1 MGVAMR
7 LWSKYLGPL
16 LVLVAL
22 LAAAPVAHA
31 STETDALYRAIGV
44 VGSGAAALDVT
55 GALSKPLPLSSKP
68 AGQALGLNNLIGDV
82 QSRWGTPTD
91 LNSLA
96 ADLTTNGRT
105 DLGAGFSG
113 TITATATT
121 APSGGTVDGLDIS
134 VTASEHV
141 TIPLS
146 FSDDSTAVSFDDPQ
160 GAAVDLTVSMD
171 LPLRYDTG
179 TGEVWLDATGGAP
192 TVTIDATVTA
202 ADGATG
208 HLGVLGIVMSAPAS
222 GPALSA
228 TAHLVGTLGEPV
240 DGEVGLVG
248 NAPGML
254 SASTV
259 SAAYAP
265 AAGSVTGSVT
275 ITGDTSG
282 LAALAPLG
290 SIGATLS
297 VSDADIATDPPTFIV
312 ADGGSD
318 MSLFANATASDI
330 VDGLQQMAAFLD
342 AAQKG
347 PADLPLPFM
356 DGNLSDAFHASAALR
371 EFMAAHVTSDGN
383 TLGGTADFATIQ
395 DLLRELTGT
404 ATDGVTVAV
413 NGLSWNSATA
423 LLQFGLQIK
432 GNQTNVLLEPASAG
446 GPTVQVG
453 AFDAGNLLSAGAGI
467 SHLAS
472 GTSTAMSNPSY
483 ELDLTP
489 VLDLASDDT
498 ITNPNRMLLATN
510 AGALLAADVPISTS
524 VDATGNAGALNLHA
538 GGSLTFAPP
547 ANGHTLTLSL
557 KPPEPPSSPYTSLAS
572 LITDASASPG
582 SILSW
587 SHGGSLAAHLGID
600 VPSSPSFFSGGCAN
614 ESASACTDVNVTWSD
629 LNNPSTLSVS
639 GGALDQLKAF
649 DLSGG
654 NSADLLGKLESQ
666 LNLVSHDLAALP
678 SLAGVSASTALN
690 SPIPLMGKTLGS
702 LIDTSVLDQA
712 LMSLSG
718 QSFGSL
724 DDVSAALNS
733 VLGPGSG
740 ITFSVTQDGSGGTEL
755 LVHLDQQQP
764 VNRAV
769 PLNLSLGDT
778 GLTGVSSGGQLQL
791 SGSVTTNVTVI
802 VPVNTSA
809 GTVTAGDVQVLPS
822 SSVDIALR
830 VDGTGELGASLG
842 PLVVSAG
849 QPGDQAVWHAA
860 VDLALS
866 DQGGS
871 GAPVSFSDW
880 AQGLTPTL
888 NGNSQPVTCDSS
900 ETGYGL
906 DVCADLP
913 LYVSTDGGQTYQ
925 KLVSSG
931 NDDVILRLPANDPT
945 FDPTKGPIPGPAAG
959 DPALAR
965 LEVPD
970 LSAALQNAVLS
981 FSTLKA
987 GFDAF
992 MGVVGDGLRAASD
1005 HGKLPFV
1012 GSDLQEGANF
1022 IGGLQS
1028 DVDTAIDSLPAS
1040 SGVSANDMGS
1050 AIQNALTTKLG
1061 ATLQGPVNVG
1071 LTCGAA
1077 ACQSTDPATS
1087 ISKITLSFDAGS
1099 GSTDLS
1105 NCLDPAAG
1113 CQSFSIPLDLGIPGV
1128 SLTSTGTLSGGI
1140 GWHLHVAVGLDN
1152 QNGFFVQPGNDL
1164 KVGVGVSAPTALTA
1178 QLSVLQVMVKDLN
1191 NGTVPA
1197 FGGVFDV
1204 GLTNSQDEYLDQ
1216 LINQGSSAVDATL
1229 TAQAKADWR
1238 VTGTV
1243 GSAMPGLSAD
1253 FHLDWSWSSNNPQ
1266 DTTPSTLSFDNVSI
1280 DPGQLLQHAL
1290 GPIANQL
1297 NKVLSPVQTEIGYL
1311 TQPLPVLS
1319 DLSNLVGGGDVTAAS
1334 LLGLSSDLSGDPR
1347 LTMAS
1352 RIVNLVTIVNE
1363 ISQAVGSDQPIPI
1376 GSFDLDPQS
1385 ALEGASPDQIIQN
1398 PLPDPSESW
1407 SSVENDVL
1415 NAMFPGGSSA
1425 LALLQNSDQ
1434 GGFQFPILQNPSK
1447 LFGLLLGENV
1457 DLVTYDAGSIHEDL
1471 GQAADAQSFSLDEIL
1486 PLQVGLKGDAT
1497 IDAQFRAGYDTYGV
1511 SKLLQTGKAASLLD
1525 GFYIDTQNPQGQ
1537 ETPNL
1542 DVQGTIAPYAEASIE
1557 IASASVDGGLQFGTT
1572 LGVRDIDG
1580 TGKFRP
1586 ALALGENFGCAFALT
1601 FSGKAF
1607 LNVSATL
1614 GIPPIADTWSF
1625 NVANTPLW
1633 DISTACPPPSDGSG
1647 GGGYHPPPPIGTYK
1661 LLGADVGEAFI
1672 NDYGDLLLAHDN
1684 GQGQPYD
1691 EIVANGRHTTFTPTV
1706 VAPDSV
1712 ASASGSPLALND
1724 AGQVLSAGFQS
1735 SASPPI
1741 LSLREPDGTLV
1752 AVPPVPVWGG
1762 VDTPTPPD
1770 VLTNPAPNVCTGRVY
1785 INTGTP
1791 TAYVFDGSTETP
1803 LAPLPN
1809 MPPEEVVGATASGMV
1824 VAEDDAAWESGQG
1837 HTYELVDGAWKN
1849 LDDVLGTGGQV
1860 IRVLGVDDSG
1870 TMLVLIRPQ
1879 AGSNSNLEFGLLNQD
1894 GTFTAL
1900 PDTQSFIWLAPTL
1913 SGALSNSGDPYIA
1926 VPPLT
1931 VYHSG
1936 YPYNLTQRI
1945 VAAPPDSPFPIDPLP
1960 VSSSVGGPALDGLQQ
1975 IGGYGRMIGSVYDPS
1990 TGTSETALVTIPS
2003 WAGSPPTRPAACTKP
2018 GAPTHLTAVP
2028 GALQGQV
2035 HLSWQPPTD
2044 ATAIDAYHIYRY
2056 SDPRHLVHLGDVS
2069 GSTYTFTD
2077 VNAPAGGT
2085 HYAVSADDPAGEGDV
2100 ALAGVASRSA
2110 GTTITPTG
2118 GGTLTLPGGLGS
2130 LTFPAGAVTSNTTV
2144 TYASPASTDHQTGDL
2159 SFLGQ
2164 SFTLIAA
2171 DAAGNPVHQFA
2182 AGYTM
2187 TLHYDPS
2194 LLPPG
2199 TDETSV
2205 NLYYFKNGTWNPVLP
2220 CAGCSLDLTNHT
2232 ITVTLDHFTDF
2243 ALLVAPRSSAGGGS
2257 QGGGNAGGGSGGG
2270 GSGGG
2275 AVGSAGSGSPGGS
2288 GGTPGLPPLKRLG
2301 VGQFGFKS
2309 IGRSR
2314 IITVR
2319 LTNPNSATTT
2329 VHATLS
2335 EVITIR
2341 GHKHRTVTLGRTT
2354 ITLRRGAHAILTL
2367 RLGRTAIAHL
2377 AHALKG
2383 SVTLILYE
2391 TASGYQPA
2399 TSRIKPRLPRSA
2411 LRRG

>member
-1 MGVAMR
+1 MGVVMR

-16 LVLVAL
+16 LVVVAL
-22 LAAAPVAHA
+22 LVSAPVARA
-31 STETDALYRAIGV
+31 STETDALYSAIGV

-113 TITATATT
+113 TIRATATT
-121 APSGGTVDGLDIS
+121 APSGGSVDGLGIS
-134 VTASEHV
+134 VTASEDV

-179 TGEVWLDATGGAP
+179 SGEVWLDATGGAP

-297 VSDADIATDPPTFIV
+297 VSDADIATDPPTVTV

-404 ATDGVTVAV
+404 TTDGVTVAV

-453 AFDAGNLLSAGAGI
+453 AFDAGTLLSAGAGI

-472 GTSTAMSNPSY
+472 GTSSAMSNPSY

-498 ITNPNRMLLATN
+498 ITDPNRMLLATN

-538 GGSLTFAPP
+538 GGSLTFTPP

-557 KPPEPPSSPYTSLAS
+557 KPPAPPSSPYTSLAA

-614 ESASACTDVNVTWSD
+614 ESASSCTDVNVTWPD
-629 LNNPSTLSVS
+629 VNDPSTLSVS

-649 DLSGG
+649 DLSAG
-654 NSADLLGKLESQ
+654 NSTDLLGKLESQ
-666 LNLVSHDLAALP
+666 LNLVSQDLAALP

-702 LIDTSVLDQA
+702 LIDTTALDQA

-718 QSFGSL
+718 QSFASL
-724 DDVSAALNS
+724 DDLSTALNGA
-733 VLGPGSG
+733 LGAGSG
-740 ITFSVTQDGSGGTEL
+740 VTFSVTQDGSGGTEL
-755 LVHLDQQQP
+755 LANLDQQQQ
-764 VNRAV
+764 VDESV
-769 PLNLSLGDT
+769 PLDLSLGDN
-778 GLTGVSSGGQLQL
+778 GLTGVASGGQLQL
-791 SGSVTTNVTVI
+791 SGSVATHMTVV
-802 VPVNTSA
+802 VPVNLSA
-809 GTVTAGDVQVLPS
+809 GTVTAGDVQVLPN

-830 VDGTGELGASLG
+830 VDGTGELAASLG

-871 GAPVSFSDW
+871 GGPVSFSDW
-880 AQGLTPTL
+880 AQGVTPTL

-945 FDPTKGPIPGPAAG
+945 FDPTKGPIPGPTAG
-959 DPALAR
+959 DPALPR

-970 LSAALQNAVLS
+970 LSGALQNAVLS

-992 MGVVGDGLRAASD
+992 MGIVGDGLRAASN

-1040 SGVSANDMGS
+1040 SGVSATDMGQ
-1050 AIQNALTTKLG
+1050 AIQSALTTQLG
-1061 ATLQGPVNVG
+1061 STLQGSVDVE
-1071 LTCGAA
+1071 LSCGGA

-1087 ISKITLSFDAGS
+1087 ISKVTVSFDAGS
-1099 GSTDLS
+1099 SGADLS

-1113 CQSFSIPLDLGIPGV
+1113 CESFSIPLDLGIPGV

-1164 KVGVGVSAPTALTA
+1164 KVGVGVSAPAGLTA
-1178 QLSVLQVMVKDLN
+1178 QLSVLQVTVNDLN

-1197 FGGVFDV
+1197 FDGVFDV
-1204 GLTNSQDEYLDQ
+1204 GLTNGQDEYLDQ
-1216 LINQGSSAVDATL
+1216 LINQGSSAVNATL

-1253 FHLDWSWSSNNPQ
+1253 FHLDWSWSSNSPQ
-1266 DTTPSTLSFDNVSI
+1266 DTAPSTLSFDNVSI

-1290 GPIANQL
+1290 GPIADQL

-1334 LLGLSSDLSGDPR
+1334 LLGLSSDLSGDPN

-1352 RIVNLVTIVNE
+1352 RIVNLLTIVNE

-1376 GSFDLDPQS
+1376 GSFDLDPQA

-1471 GQAADAQSFSLDEIL
+1471 GQSADGLSFSLDEIL

-1497 IDAQFRAGYDTYGV
+1497 IDAQFRAGYDTYGL
-1511 SKLLQTGKAASLLD
+1511 SKLFQTRKIASLLD
-1525 GFYIDTQNPQGQ
+1525 GFYIDTQNTQGQ

-1542 DVQGTIAPYAEASIE
+1542 DVEGTIAPYAEASIG
-1557 IASASVDGGLQFGTT
+1557 IASASVEGGLQFGTT
-1572 LGVRDIDG
+1572 LGVRDDG

-1601 FSGKAF
+1601 FSGNAF

-1614 GIPPIADTWSF
+1614 GIPPIAHTWSF
-1625 NVANTPLW
+1625 NLADTPLW
-1633 DISTACPPPSDGSG
+1633 DISTACPPPS
-1647 GGGYHPPPPIGTYK
+1647 GGGYGGGYEQPPPPIGTYK
-1661 LLGADVGEAFI
+1661 LLGPDVGEAFI
-1672 NDYGDLLLAHDN
+1672 NDNGDLLMGHDK
-1684 GQGQPYD
+1684 GSGQPYD
-1691 EIVANGRHTTFTPTV
+1691 EIVVNGRHTTFT
-1706 VAPDSV
+1706 
-1712 ASASGSPLALND
+1712 ASGAPLAFNN
-1724 AGQVLSAGFQS
+1724 AGQALIGSVSDA
-1735 SASPPI
+1735 PNVT
-1741 LSLREPDGTLV
+1741 LREPDGTLV
-1752 AVPPVPVWGG
+1752 NVPYPTGNYDGEEGAPV
-1762 VDTPTPPD
+1762 
-1770 VLTNPAPNVCTGRVY
+1770 LSNPAPNSCTGLVY
-1785 INTGTP
+1785 VNTESNTP
-1791 TAYVFDGSTETP
+1791 YVFDGTTETALP
-1803 LAPLPN
+1803 PLPPN
-1809 MPPEEVVGATASGMV
+1809 YADYVMGATSSGIA
-1824 VAEDDAAWESGQG
+1824 VAEDSDAYFTGSGNA
-1837 HTYELVDGAWKN
+1837 YELVDGAWKN
-1849 LDDVLGTGGQV
+1849 LNDVLGNGGQV
-1860 IRVLGVDDSG
+1860 RAVLGINDSG
-1870 TMLVLIRPQ
+1870 TMLVNTVDSSGNAQ
-1879 AGSNSNLEFGLLNQD
+1879 FGLLSQD
-1894 GTFTAL
+1894 GTFTPL
-1900 PDTQSFIWLAPTL
+1900 PFDGSWEPTD
-1913 SGALSNSGDPYIA
+1913 GAALSNSGDAYIGSVDA
-1926 VPPLT
+1926 PIIA
-1931 VYHSG
+1931 YHNGQAS
-1936 YPYNLTQRI
+1936 NLTEGVQ
-1945 VAAPPDSPFPIDPLP
+1945 AAPPANPFGGAI
-1960 VSSSVGGPALDGLQQ
+1960 SSSVGAPFVNALQQ
-1975 IGGYGRMIGSVYDPS
+1975 INAHGQMIGGVFDPS
-1990 TGTSETALVTIPS
+1990 TFANEAALLSIPS
-2003 WAGSPPTRPAACTKP
+2003 WAGSSPTRPAACTKP
-2018 GAPTHLTAVP
+2018 GAPTHLSAVP
-2028 GALQGQV
+2028 GAVQGQV
-2035 HLSWQPPTD
+2035 DLSWQPPAG
-2044 ATAIDAYHIYRY
+2044 ATGIDAYHVYRY
-2056 SDPRHLVHLGDVS
+2056 SDPQHLVHLGDVS

-2085 HYAVSADDPAGEGDV
+2085 HYAVSADNPGGEGDL
-2100 ALAGVASRSA
+2100 ALTGVASRSA
-2110 GTTITPTG
+2110 NATITPTS
-2118 GGTLTLPGGLGS
+2118 GGTLTLPDGLGS
-2130 LTFPAGAVTSNTTV
+2130 LTFPAGAVTSNTSV

-2171 DAAGNPVHQFA
+2171 DSAGNPVHQFA
-2182 AGYTM
+2182 GDYTM
-2187 TLHYDPS
+2187 TLHYNPA

-2232 ITVTLDHFTDF
+2232 VTVTLDHFTDF
-2243 ALLVAPRSSAGGGS
+2243 ALLVAPQSPAGTGGPGGGNS
-2257 QGGGNAGGGSGGG
+2257 GGSSGGNAGGGSTGSGGGGG
-2270 GSGGG
+2270 GSN
-2275 AVGSAGSGSPGGS
+2275 
-2288 GGTPGLPPLKRLG
+2288 PLRALKPLG
-2301 VGQFGFKS
+2301 VGQFGFKQLA
-2309 IGRSR
+2309 RSR
-2314 IITVR
+2314 IMTVR
-2319 LTNPNSATTT
+2319 LTNPNFAPTT
-2329 VHATLS
+2329 VHAALL
-2335 EVITIR
+2335 EVITVR
-2341 GHKHRTVTLGRTT
+2341 GHKRRTVTLARATA
-2354 ITLRRGAHAILTL
+2354 TLRGGARVILTL
-2367 RLGRTAIAHL
+2367 HLRRAAIAQL
-2377 AHALKG
+2377 ARATRQSITLAL
-2383 SVTLILYE
+2383 SE
-2391 TASGYQPA
+2391 TAPGYQRA
-2399 TSRIKPRLPRSA
+2399 NTRVKVVLPRGA
-2411 LRRG
+2411 RRRGLVRDGLVARYGISGLPNGILAGESLG